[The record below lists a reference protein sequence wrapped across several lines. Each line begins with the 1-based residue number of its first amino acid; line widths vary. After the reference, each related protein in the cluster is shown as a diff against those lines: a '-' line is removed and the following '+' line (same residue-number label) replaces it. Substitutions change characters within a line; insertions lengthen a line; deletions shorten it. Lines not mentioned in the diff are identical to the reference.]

1 MENIIGEEIPESIIF
16 ILTAA
21 GYDSRIALK
30 RITAE
35 KITEIEDYFNANAT
49 NLYSGLVGTSYENV
63 QPFKILPGH
72 RVLIESLPQYLDEII
87 LTEKP
92 VSNQLSNDFTYI
104 LKLLIESAENNSSRE
119 AKGRR
124 YNECLKYFCT
134 YVYLMCGRAC
144 YETLSANLPL
154 PQASTIRTYF

>member
-1 MENIIGEEIPESIIF
+1 M
-16 ILTAA
+16 LTEA

-30 RITAE
+30 RITSE
-35 KITEIEDYFNANAT
+35 RITEIEDYFNANTA
-49 NLYSGLVGTSYENV
+49 NLSSGFVGTCYENV

-72 RVLIESLPQYLDEII
+72 RALIESLPQYLDEII
-87 LTEKP
+87 PTEKP
-92 VSNQLSNDFTYI
+92 VSYQHSNDFTYV

-134 YVYLMCGRAC
+134 YVFLMCGRSC
-144 YETLSANLPL
+144 YETLSANLQL
-154 PQASTIRTYF
+154 PQASTIRAYF